1 MLQRPRC
8 FWSRALSVKKTY
20 LWHVF
25 SEKASL
31 RRRPKRSMV
40 QTFKL
45 CKSSPKEKR
54 PCMLQRPWCFWSR
67 AFSVKKTCL
76 WHVFSEKAS
85 LRRRPKRSMV
95 QTFKLCKSSP
105 KEKRPCMLQ
114 RPWCF
119 WSRGLDLNQR
129 PPGYEPGELPDC
141 STPHHA
147 TRFSEVV
154 SSSEKLQERTI
165 RAVSRMCK

>member
-1 MLQRPRC
+1 M
-8 FWSRALSVKKTY
+8 
-20 LWHVF
+20 
-25 SEKASL
+25 

-45 CKSSPKEKR
+45 FKSSPKEKR

-67 AFSVKKTCL
+67 ALSVKKTCL

-95 QTFKLCKSSP
+95 QTFKLFKSSP

-129 PPGYEPGELPDC
+129 PPGYEPGEL
-141 STPHHA
+141 
-147 TRFSEVV
+147 TRLLHPAIYLVPIGIINYSIVR
-154 SSSEKLQERTI
+154 LL
-165 RAVSRMCK
+165 CKKFLFCVFKTQ